1 MIVFRLLRGDKT
13 SFKQILSKT
22 NQFNFHTNNLLARN
36 NSDSVKLDIRGETL
50 NFPYVWLRDNCQCE
64 QCFHQSA
71 KSRIID
77 WSKFNLNIK
86 PKDVN
91 KDENSV
97 QITWEDGHISKY
109 ALNWLKFRSF
119 SPENQSKYTK
129 TLYKP
134 SKVTWHGDDFTKIF
148 SKHDYKEILNSDQAL
163 YKWLQQFAIYG
174 VALIQNTPHSETAVD
189 SIVKRIGFSK
199 RTHYGQ
205 QFVVQNVPNTSNVAY
220 LSSNLQI
227 HTDLPYYEYCPGAN
241 LLHCL
246 VQTESS
252 GGENLL
258 SDCLYTAA
266 YIKEHHPDK
275 YKLLT
280 EVEVEWSDIGIEDG
294 NEFYKLYRSPII
306 CLDKHNEIIRINF
319 SIPQRSTNFPASL
332 DNVWPWYEAHTL
344 FFELNKKFSAKFKSK
359 AGDILVF
366 DNIRLLHGRNSYEDK
381 SNNVRKLIG
390 VYLDWDE
397 IYSRLRCL
405 KVKLEPEDGM

>member
-13 SFKQILSKT
+13 SFKKILSKT
-22 NQFNFHTNNLLARN
+22 NQFNCHNDLLVRN
-36 NSDSVKLDIRGETL
+36 NSNFVKLNIRGETL

-86 PKDVN
+86 PKDVI

-97 QITWEDGHISKY
+97 QITWEDGHISKF

-134 SKVTWHGDDFTKIF
+134 PKVTWHGDDFTKIF

-163 YKWLQQFAIYG
+163 YKWLHQFAIYG
-174 VALIQNTPHSETAVD
+174 VALIQNTPHCETAVD

-199 RTHYGQ
+199 RTHYGKR
-205 QFVVQNVPNTSNVAY
+205 FVVQNVPNTSNVAY

-258 SDCLYTAA
+258 SDCHYTAA

-294 NEFYKLYRSPII
+294 NEFYKLYRSPVI

-344 FFELNKKFSAKFKSK
+344 FFELNKQFSAKFKSK